1 MRRKILTLAFIIFA
15 GVNASAQTFDYVPV
29 DDLVI
34 EDNNRDAKGGVVRGS
49 YLTNKFN
56 QNWQFTVLGGGH
68 TLLTKGNGSP
78 IVTPRLDLQFAKWI
92 TPTVGFRVG
101 AFVGPLK
108 ENRQFEYLKNHSQ
121 LRNIDGVNMFRQS
134 HGYNV
139 DILFSASN
147 MIWGY
152 RQSRRLNVVPF
163 FSGEYFEMIDH
174 DEKKYFFD
182 SNSNDDK
189 FFYDLS
195 VSVALGVDLQYA
207 LNQTFSLAFDVKDAI
222 FSNTY
227 HANNSATFA
236 AHRPSMSAG
245 IVINFGK
252 RNRWLRV
259 STSQAPMMRAAEQ
272 ARAAAVQ
279 AEEKA
284 QIASQELNETK
295 KELEQVQS
303 ELKTQEELRI
313 ELLSQ
318 LTFEERLEN
327 AGFVSYFE
335 IGSTKL
341 SNTEEIRL
349 MRYVQETLKDDPQH
363 VFYLAGSADK
373 GTGSLDKNMDLAERR
388 SAVIAGYLT
397 KNLGVKES
405 QIVIRPHIVSEK
417 HEDGRYDRC
426 VLIENE

>member
-1 MRRKILTLAFIIFA
+1 MIFA
-15 GVNASAQTFDYVPV
+15 GANAFAQTFDYVPV

-34 EDNNRDAKGGVVRGS
+34 EDNNRDEKGGVVRGS

-56 QNWQFTVLGGGH
+56 QNWQLTVLGGGQM
-68 TLLTKGNGSP
+68 LLSKGNGSP
-78 IVTPRLDLQFAKWI
+78 IVTPRVDLQLAKWV
-92 TPTVGFRVG
+92 TPTVGFRLG

-108 ENRQFEYLKNHSQ
+108 ENRPFETLKNHSQ

-134 HGYNV
+134 HGFNA

-152 RQSRRLNVVPF
+152 RQSRRLNIVPY
-163 FSGEYFEMIDH
+163 FSGEYFKMIDH

-182 SNSNDDK
+182 SDSNDGK

-195 VSVALGVDLQYA
+195 VSVAAGIDFQYA
-207 LNQTFSLAFDVKDAI
+207 LNNTISLAFDIRDAI

-227 HANNSATFA
+227 HANNSTTFA
-236 AHRPSMSAG
+236 AHRPSASAG

-252 RNRWLRV
+252 KNRWLRV

-284 QIASQELNETK
+284 QTMTQELNEAK
-295 KELEQVQS
+295 KELQQAEN
-303 ELKTQEELRI
+303 EIKKQEELRLEI
-313 ELLSQ
+313 LSK
-318 LTFEERLEN
+318 LTFEERVEN

-335 IGSTKL
+335 IGSAKL

-349 MRYVQETLKDDPQH
+349 KRYVQETLKAEPEH

-373 GTGSLDKNMDLAERR
+373 GTGSHDKNMDLAERR
-388 SAVIAGYLT
+388 SNVIEGYL
-397 KNLGVKES
+397 KDLGVKES